1 MADDILQ
8 INLNRATNFD
18 FELSVTGISAD
29 SAKVTFGLEVT
40 GLFTIQFPC
49 VRGDDGTWSVSI
61 PVLDKYMDEGNYTYT
76 IELIV
81 EGYHFAPVKGTAHVA
96 PAVEVKGSAPQ
107 KKVSVSFG
115 GLKSTDEPA
124 KEEKAEKKA
133 VEKAEEKVV
142 KKAKKT
148 KKVEEKK
155 KPGKAFDKNK
165 SLLSQIT
172 ETEKEEVTKEA
183 VIKDLL
189 KDL

>member
-8 INLNRATNFD
+8 INLNHATNFD

-96 PAVEVKGSAPQ
+96 PAVEVKGSTPQ

-115 GLKSTDEPA
+115 GMKSTDEPA
-124 KEEKAEKKA
+124 EKAEKKA
-133 VEKAEEKVV
+133 VEKAEQKVV
-142 KKAKKT
+142 KKAKKKT
-148 KKVEEKK
+148 KKVEKK

-165 SLLSQIT
+165 SLLSQMT
-172 ETEKEEVTKEA
+172 ETEKEEVTKDA
-183 VIKDLL
+183 VIKTLL

>member
-61 PVLDKYMDEGNYTYT
+61 PALDKYMEEGNYTYT

-96 PAVEVKGSAPQ
+96 PVVEVKGTAPK

-133 VEKAEEKVV
+133 VEKAEKKVD
-142 KKAKKT
+142 KKAKKVE
-148 KKVEEKK
+148 KVEEKK
-155 KPGKAFDKNK
+155 KPGKVFDKNK

-172 ETEKEEVTKEA
+172 ETEKEEVTKDA
-183 VIKDLL
+183 VIKNLL
-189 KDL
+189 KNL

>member
-40 GLFTIQFPC
+40 GLFTIHFPC

-96 PAVEVKGSAPQ
+96 PAVEVKGSAPK

-124 KEEKAEKKA
+124 KEEEAEKKA
-133 VEKAEEKVV
+133 VEKAEKKVV
-142 KKAKKT
+142 KKAKK
-148 KKVEEKK
+148 KVVKESKK
-155 KPGKAFDKNK
+155 KPGKPFDKDK
-165 SLLSQIT
+165 SLLSQMI
-172 ETEKEEVTKEA
+172 EKEEVVVTKDDI
-183 VIKDLL
+183 VKNLL